1 MPFLRMIRTPPRW
14 CRIIVA
20 QQAHVPL
27 GRLTD
32 RRVDGFITPSSREWP
47 MNDRKREQQAIA
59 PDADAGISA

>member
-1 MPFLRMIRTPPRW
+1 VINRCDRQVDVLP
-14 CRIIVA
+14 
-20 QQAHVPL
+20 
-27 GRLTD
+27 GRLTR